1 MSNTAA
7 NIALAVAGLTMED
20 MNLRIAKL
28 IKERDEALAKVAE
41 LSQPAPASTGR
52 DALSYGPVHV
62 VADLVR
68 NLLTLDQ
75 SAPIYSAFHV
85 DHQGQRRCRT
95 RGVMTSWERVIDG
108 KWVDPARTDV
118 PYAVIVWAKPE
129 QDEAAP
135 VAARELD
142 VEAER
147 LPVLKIN
154 MAQAGVGER
163 AHGYVNGWNDCV
175 DEFARSAAQSTAP
188 VSTDQAGDALL
199 PEPSP
204 LYFQALELVRDAER
218 ASVSMVQRRLR
229 IGWDAARDLIELML
243 MRSEIPEEWAPQ
255 FASVVR
261 APSPNNSPAGRKSD

>member
-1 MSNTAA
+1 MKDITHNPCVYSGATPEPA
-7 NIALAVAGLTMED
+7 T
-20 MNLRIAKL
+20 LRISNVARFDPPPPDIIFHSGTPNELRITRECIIYRGQKV
-28 IKERDEALAKVAE
+28 EDAGAVHHALLE
-41 LSQPAPASTGR
+41 IITGR
-52 DALSYGPVHV
+52 R
-62 VADLVR
+62 DL
-68 NLLTLDQ
+68 
-75 SAPIYSAFHV
+75 P
-85 DHQGQRRCRT
+85 
-95 RGVMTSWERVIDG
+95 
-108 KWVDPARTDV
+108 
-118 PYAVIVWAKPE
+118 
-129 QDEAAP
+129 AP